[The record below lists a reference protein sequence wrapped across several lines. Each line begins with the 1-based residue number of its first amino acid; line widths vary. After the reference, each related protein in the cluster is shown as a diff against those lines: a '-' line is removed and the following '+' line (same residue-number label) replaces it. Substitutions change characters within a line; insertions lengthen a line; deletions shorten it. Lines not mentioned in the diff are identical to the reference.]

1 MDVWMVI
8 GRPNVMELLIRRLP
22 RIGHSYNIQ
31 DPLRAASLYN
41 TLLRDGSPVFV
52 QDLRLHATK
61 KQLRSNLHP
70 VYIYSSRN
78 RIMIR
83 QTCLILPLALLL
95 TVVWTFPQQ
104 PKSRRPIP
112 QFKVCHSF
120 FFFSFYFSF
129 LLERRN
135 CFSSPFFLS
144 EQDRGLGT
152 TRQRHADPGEYRRQF
167 LLSGQN
173 LRILRRHGERLSNF
187 PRLHATDQGF
197 DQVELHLPRGDG
209 IQSSE

>member
-112 QFKVCHSF
+112 QFKVRHSF

-144 EQDRGLGT
+144 EQDWGLGT

-167 LLSGQN
+167 LLS
-173 LRILRRHGERLSNF
+173 R
-187 PRLHATDQGF
+187 
-197 DQVELHLPRGDG
+197 
-209 IQSSE
+209 